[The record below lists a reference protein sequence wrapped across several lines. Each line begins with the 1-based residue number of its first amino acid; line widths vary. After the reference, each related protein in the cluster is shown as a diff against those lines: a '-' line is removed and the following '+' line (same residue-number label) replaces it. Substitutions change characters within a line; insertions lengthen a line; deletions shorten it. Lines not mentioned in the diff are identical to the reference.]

1 MDASAQD
8 RYAAERKA
16 MLADIARITFETRG
30 ETGRE
35 VLSTRVMEAI
45 NRVPRHALVPAAEV
59 SQAYRDSPLSIGL
72 GQTISQPFIVALMT
86 DLLDVKRG
94 DKVLEIGT
102 GSGYQAAV
110 LAELGA
116 TVYTIEIVEELGREA
131 AQRLPR
137 LGYGSVMTRVGDGQG
152 GWPERAPFDSVI
164 VTAASPEVPGTLVS
178 QLKTGG
184 RLVIPLGSQHGAQ
197 TLYVMEKQ
205 PDGTV
210 TRRAI
215 LGVRF
220 VPLTGGEKRA
230 Q

>member
-16 MLADIARITFETRG
+16 MLEDIASLTFQTRG

-35 VLSTRVMEAI
+35 VLSTRVLEAI
-45 NRVPRHALVPAAEV
+45 DRVPRHQLVPAAAV
-59 SQAYRDSPLSIGL
+59 PQAYRNSPISIGL

-86 DLLDVKRG
+86 DLLNVKGG

-116 TVYTIEIVEELGREA
+116 TVYTIEIVEQLGREA
-131 AQRLPR
+131 AQRLAG
-137 LGYGSVMTRVGDGQG
+137 LGYGNVITRVGDGQR
-152 GWPERAPFDSVI
+152 GWPQAAPFDSII
-164 VTAASPEVPGTLVS
+164 VTAASPEVPGSLTR

-184 RLVIPLGSQHGAQ
+184 RLVIPLGSQHGTQ
-197 TLYVMEKQ
+197 TLYLMEKQ
-205 PDGTV
+205 PDGTL
-210 TRRAI
+210 TRSAI
-215 LGVRF
+215 LAVRF
-220 VPLTGGEKRA
+220 VPLTGSEKPA

>member
-1 MDASAQD
+1 MDAPAQD

-16 MLADIARITFETRG
+16 MLEDIASLTFQTRG

-35 VLSTRVMEAI
+35 VLSTRVLEAI
-45 NRVPRHALVPAAEV
+45 DRVPRHQLVPAAAV
-59 SQAYRDSPLSIGL
+59 SQAYRNSPISIGL

-86 DLLDVKRG
+86 DLLNVKAG

-116 TVYTIEIVEELGREA
+116 SVYTIEIVEQLGREA
-131 AQRLPR
+131 AQRLAR
-137 LGYGSVMTRVGDGQG
+137 LGYGNVITRVGDGQG
-152 GWPERAPFDSVI
+152 GWPEGAPFDSII
-164 VTAASPEVPGTLVS
+164 VTAASPEVPGGLTR

-184 RLVIPLGSQHGAQ
+184 RLVIPLGSQDGTQ
-197 TLYVMEKQ
+197 TLYLMEKQ
-205 PDGTV
+205 PDGTL

-215 LGVRF
+215 LAVRF
-220 VPLTGGEKRA
+220 VPLTGSEKPA